1 MCSCAFS
8 GRIPNET
15 SVSSTFPESTLRSRE
30 SFEPVN
36 SLHSGLLPTYPK
48 PLVEATRLLPK
59 LLPKAHNTCWCT
71 TLTWPPVARPIGTY
85 TKGHLTAGPK
95 IPFK

>member
-8 GRIPNET
+8 GRIPT
-15 SVSSTFPESTLRSRE
+15 KPFVSSTFPESPSGPE

-36 SLHSGLLPTYPK
+36 SLHSGSSQHIQK

-59 LLPKAHNTCWCT
+59 LLPSI
-71 TLTWPPVARPIGTY
+71 TLAGAPP
-85 TKGHLTAGPK
+85 
-95 IPFK
+95 